1 MTHSHTL
8 GPAYISDNALP
19 RKEGPAAVWIRSP
32 DEKFDAGLLRY
43 SCNHFNTNSTRRAE
57 RAHNQILSVLAVN
70 IN

>member
-1 MTHSHTL
+1 MTHSRTL

-43 SCNHFNTNSTRRAE
+43 SCNHFNINSTRRAE
-57 RAHNQILSVLAVN
+57 CARHVIRFYQV
-70 IN
+70 